1 MKDKWRNLIKFQH
14 LRKEEAAKVPYKAA
28 VRAAKGAAR
37 GGDGAS
43 EGGKGVAVKPG
54 VKAPSAGG
62 KKGASGGAK
71 KTTTVSRDAL
81 SKARGGTHASDA
93 SAAMSAKEKLKAKF
107 GRGQD
112 EGDEDGEGYEALG
125 GSTHA
130 VRPTEVRFDP
140 EVDALLAK
148 LKAKR
153 SGMVNEVELAEQ
165 ELARMKTVV
174 EQAEAVYSSAR
185 ARVHEVLVGEQ
196 GKDDYDEDDD
206 DGEVHETDWDKYLH
220 FGEHETDDEE
230 DEEVARAAE
239 AAAEAH
245 AAVMRATSKRP
256 AEKKPSEKK
265 PHAEDEDATDHEG
278 ESDEEVED
286 ANDSDEEIEEGDED
300 EDLDE
305 EERIARMAN
314 AVLAEAGL
322 PPMHEIEHVLLT
334 ELKKLETANAA
345 VVHARLAL
353 EAVDAEF
360 AEALV
365 SAHNLAAR
373 AQAAATFDADE
384 DEFDLEDDEEL
395 DEEEEEDFTPAPKAK
410 AKPKPKSTA
419 QNNDSNDAAGGGRVV
434 EDRRYGI
441 YDARR
446 YRSEAE
452 NDAEAAAAAAKG
464 SRAPTTATKRKAP
477 GTDLKKSAKVI
488 KTESELWYEQ
498 PKASNATARLPSQ
511 ATGGRGRGSASS
523 ADGLT
528 WRRKRTAT
536 RVTIG
541 RPVAGPTSWAAIG
554 QHIIKE

>member
-28 VRAAKGAAR
+28 VRAAKGAGK
-37 GGDGAS
+37 GGDGAVG
-43 EGGKGVAVKPG
+43 GGKGGVAAKPG

-62 KKGASGGAK
+62 KGAGAKKGAGGGAK

-81 SKARGGTHASDA
+81 SKGKGGSDA
-93 SAAMSAKEKLKAKF
+93 SAAMSAKEKLKATF

-112 EGDEDGEGYEALG
+112 DDEDDDEEYETLG
-125 GSTHA
+125 GSAPA

-140 EVDALLAK
+140 EVDASLAK

-153 SGMVNEVELAEQ
+153 AGMVNEVELAEQ
-165 ELARMKTVV
+165 ELAKMKTAV

-196 GKDDYDEDDD
+196 GKDDYDEDDE
-206 DGEVHETDWDKYLH
+206 DGDVHEQDWDKYLH

-245 AAVMRATSKRP
+245 AAVIRATTKRP
-256 AEKKPSEKK
+256 SEKKPSEKK
-265 PHAEDEDATDHEG
+265 PSVEDDDATDHEG
-278 ESDEEVED
+278 DSDEEVED
-286 ANDSDEEIEEGDED
+286 PNDSDEEIEEEDE

-334 ELKKLETANAA
+334 ELKKLEMANAA

-365 SAHNLAAR
+365 SAHKLAAR
-373 AQAAATFDADE
+373 AQAAAAFDAD
-384 DEFDLEDDEEL
+384 DDAFDLEDDEEL
-395 DEEEEEDFTPAPKAK
+395 DDEEDFAPAPKAK
-410 AKPKPKSTA
+410 AKPKPKSA
-419 QNNDSNDAAGGGRVV
+419 AHNNDSNDAGGGGRVV

-452 NDAEAAAAAAKG
+452 NDAEAAAAAKG
-464 SRAPTTATKRKAP
+464 GRSSTTAAKRKAP
-477 GTDLKKSAKVI
+477 SVDAKKSAKAI
-488 KTESELWYEQ
+488 KTESEFWYEQ
-498 PKASNATARLPSQ
+498 PKASNASTRPSQ
-511 ATGGRGRGSASS
+511 ASGGRGRGSANS